1 MVINM
6 TNMTT
11 DFFDRTDLTNQLVET
26 LYDRLDA
33 VRRCL
38 AVHVDRDDEFN
49 LGINC
54 RATNEEMWLMELLDT
69 VERSR

>member
-1 MVINM
+1 M
-6 TNMTT
+6 TTDT
-11 DFFDRTDLTNQLVET
+11 DFFDRTHYQDQLVEA

-33 VRRCL
+33 VRNAL
-38 AVHVDRDDEFN
+38 AVRVDRDDEFN

-54 RATNEEMWLMELLDT
+54 RATNEEMWLMELLDK

>member
-1 MVINM
+1 M
-6 TNMTT
+6 TNTTT
-11 DFFDRTDLTNQLVET
+11 DFFDRTHYQDQLVEA

-33 VRRCL
+33 VRQTL
-38 AVHVDRDDEFN
+38 AVRVDPDDEFN

-54 RATNEEMWLMELLDT
+54 RAANEELWLTTLLDV